1 MNRTMLLEA
10 VREDD
15 VSRRGAGGWVCL
27 VDGKKVMVQQPAPPR
42 TLHLARL
49 LHMMQGPA

>member
-15 VSRRGAGGWVCL
+15 VSRRGALGGL
-27 VDGKKVMVQQPAPPR
+27 RKG
-42 TLHLARL
+42 LGL
-49 LHMMQGPA
+49 LGGR